1 MRTRLLAGVLALA
14 VVGGCTSRVGEDPS
28 PFPKSSTESPE
39 SAEPTGSA
47 DPDEGP
53 VDLPEQ
59 VDLSPVVGSAPSGAP
74 TPVPTAP
81 STNPP
86 PSGAAPSFATDAE
99 GVQYLLAEPF
109 LRIRRLESSR
119 VELEPTGSRW
129 VINIELSEEDGQV
142 FGQWTRD
149 HVGEQVA
156 LVVDGEVIFAPT
168 IQSAIAGGEI
178 QISGDYSQDEARE
191 ILDKIIGR

>member
-1 MRTRLLAGVLALA
+1 MRSRLLAGVLALA

-28 PFPKSSTESPE
+28 PFPKSSPESPE
-39 SAEPTGSA
+39 STESTESA
-47 DPDEGP
+47 PDEGP
-53 VDLPEQ
+53 VDLAEP
-59 VDLSPVVGSAPSGAP
+59 VDLSRVVGSAPSGAP

-81 STNPP
+81 PSTNPP
-86 PSGAAPSFATDAE
+86 PSGAAPSLATDAE

-109 LRIRRLESSR
+109 LRIDRLESSR

-142 FGQWTRD
+142 FGEWTRD

-156 LVVDGEVIFAPT
+156 LVVDGEVVFAPT

-178 QISGDYSQDEARE
+178 QIAGDYSQDEARE
-191 ILDKIIGR
+191 VLDKIIGR